1 MKRWGVIAGLAVLW
15 LIVGVIIVA
24 AGFRIAADWRETAEA
39 SALAPPSGQ
48 YVATGA
54 GSVFLQQ
61 AGPADGI
68 PVVLFHGTAAW
79 SELWRGTMTA
89 LGAAGYRAI
98 ALDIPPFGFSERPGP
113 YTREVQAERVR
124 DALNGLG
131 IKQAIIVGHS
141 FGAGPATETVM
152 RYGDRVRGFVLV
164 DAALGLDDDPMKS
177 SPAPAIFRSPWLREA
192 LISLTVT
199 NPLATRFLLST
210 LIAKKERAALYVD
223 VLQKPM
229 TLRNTTPDMGIWLAY
244 FTGDDRFA
252 FSADR
257 KRYAAIAVKTAILW
271 GDKDTITPLR
281 QGEDLRALIPG
292 ATLTVLPGLGHIPQ
306 IEEPDTFHRALVAR
320 LDEMK

>member
-1 MKRWGVIAGLAVLW
+1 MRRWAVIAGLTLLW
-15 LIVGVIIVA
+15 LTVGLIVIA
-24 AGFRIAADWRETAEA
+24 AGFRIAADWRETADA
-39 SALAPPSGQ
+39 ATLAPSTGKH
-48 YVATGA
+48 VATRA
-54 GSVFLQQ
+54 GRVFLQE

-89 LGAAGYRAI
+89 LAAAGYRAI
-98 ALDIPPFGFSERPGP
+98 ALDIPPFGFSERHGL
-113 YTREVQAERVR
+113 YTRETQAERVH
-124 DALNGLG
+124 DVLDSLN

-152 RYGDRVRGFVLV
+152 RHGDRVRGFVLV
-164 DAALGLDDDPMKS
+164 DAALGLDDDPMKP
-177 SPAPAIFRSPWLREA
+177 SPPPAVFRSAWLREA

-257 KRYAAIAVKTAILW
+257 KRYGAIAVKTAILW
-271 GDKDTITPLR
+271 GDMDTVTPLR
-281 QGEDLRALIPG
+281 QGEGLRALIPG
-292 ATLTVLPGLGHIPQ
+292 ATLTVLGGLGHIPQ
-306 IEEPDTFHRALVAR
+306 IEEPETFYRALVAR